1 MGSLNKHTT
10 ALAYICMLL
19 MPSHYTYGEQA
30 LNNTRFNPQTSV
42 EITPLATLK
51 LVGIAEMKWL
61 WFEIYQAKLLTPTGT
76 YKPNQWPLALDLL
89 YRRSIPAE
97 QLIQS
102 TMHAW
107 ERQDIDYPV
116 EWVSKL
122 RDIWPDIAPQDQLIL
137 YVDDDR
143 ISHFFYNNKFIGSL
157 LDPLFSKAFTA
168 IWLSKNTLRPA
179 LRNQL
184 IGLNP

>member
-1 MGSLNKHTT
+1 
-10 ALAYICMLL
+10 MLL

-30 LNNTRFNPQTSV
+30 LNHTRFNPQTSV

-107 ERQDIDYPV
+107 EHQDIDYPV

-157 LDPLFSKAFTA
+157 GDPLFSKAFTA

>member
-10 ALAYICMLL
+10 ALTYICMLL

-30 LNNTRFNPQTSV
+30 LNHTRFNAQTSV
-42 EITPLATLK
+42 EVTPLPTLK

-89 YRRSIPAE
+89 YRRSITAE

-107 ERQDIDYPV
+107 EHR
-116 EWVSKL
+116 
-122 RDIWPDIAPQDQLIL
+122 
-137 YVDDDR
+137 
-143 ISHFFYNNKFIGSL
+143 
-157 LDPLFSKAFTA
+157 
-168 IWLSKNTLRPA
+168 LSC
-179 LRNQL
+179 
-184 IGLNP
+184 